1 MNSLNKKISYAR
13 KEGYAFRN
21 ILLCDKVG
29 NIKRI
34 GEEKKE
40 EIIRGTVYQFS
51 NTLKVHNVELF
62 MDLIIRLYTSYK
74 KPIPTVFMDALRDEE
89 MFSLISYAF
98 VLGLKGAY
106 N

>member
-62 MDLIIRLYTSYK
+62 MDLIIRLYTCLLYTSRCVEE
-74 KPIPTVFMDALRDEE
+74 TV
-89 MFSLISYAF
+89 I
-98 VLGLKGAY
+98 GAPKHWQQGT
-106 N
+106 